1 MIRHLQKGMHDACC
15 EDVQAM
21 RSLLVSSPHCINPEK
36 LLLDESALNTI
47 ENARNTLAIMRKEA
61 PEQELKLYL
70 VTSEFHC
77 PRSEYIF
84 KNVLDS
90 LNAANVVVEACPA
103 PSGLD
108 DDISD
113 DPKKPM
119 VRDFKVDKIMKD
131 INEWGI
137 FLRLCH
143 EHTIMEVK
151 MRGWLAEYGIP
162 KQDPKHYDR
171 AVTQILDMVEEAR
184 QGRLSTAAP
193 KSLRA

>member
-1 MIRHLQKGMHDACC
+1 
-15 EDVQAM
+15 M
-21 RSLLVSSPHCINPEK
+21 RGLLIAPPHNVDPK
-36 LLLDESALNTI
+36 NLLLDESARNTI
-47 ENARNTLAIMRKEA
+47 ENARNTLEIMRKEA
-61 PEQELKLYL
+61 PGQEMKLYL
-70 VTSEFHC
+70 VTSEFHS

-90 LNAANVVVEACPA
+90 QNASEVALEAYPA
-103 PSGLD
+103 PSGLA

-143 EHTIMEVK
+143 EHTIMEAW
-151 MRGWLAEYGIP
+151 RS
-162 KQDPKHYDR
+162 H
-171 AVTQILDMVEEAR
+171 
-184 QGRLSTAAP
+184 
-193 KSLRA
+193 LRERNPYKKVVRCLV